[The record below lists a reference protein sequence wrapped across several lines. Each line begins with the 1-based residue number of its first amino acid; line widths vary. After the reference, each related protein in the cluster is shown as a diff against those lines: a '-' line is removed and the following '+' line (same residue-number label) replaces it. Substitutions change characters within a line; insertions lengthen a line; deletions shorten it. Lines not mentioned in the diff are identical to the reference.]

1 MNFRGLIVAVVILAG
16 LGGVLYWSQHRKPPE
31 DNAPSSASAAPVI
44 LKVSAADVN
53 QLTIK
58 QKQADPVTLQKA
70 DAGQWQITQPKPYRA
85 DQETVAGMLS
95 TLSGLNADRVV
106 EDKASNLKQYGLDPA
121 VAALNITGKGQGTR
135 QLLLGDDT
143 PTGGDVYASLAG
155 DPRVFTVS
163 SFNKTSLDKSLNDL
177 RDKSLLTVDADKVS
191 RVELDRKGQEIE
203 FGRTK
208 DVWQI
213 LKPPNL
219 REDNTALSQFISGLT
234 SARIDLGGATSD
246 AATEFAKGTPIATVK
261 VTADTGTQT
270 IEVRKNG
277 NNYYAKS
284 SGVDGAVKV
293 DATLGTALDKN
304 LNDFRNKKLFD
315 FGFDEPTK
323 IELHSGSQS
332 WVFTRSG
339 QDWSSEGKKVDAS
352 SVGSLVSKLRD
363 LTAVRFVTSGFT
375 HAEIEATVTSNDG
388 KRVEKV
394 LISKSGKDA
403 VAKRDGEATLYE
415 LDSTGVD
422 ELAKLAGDVKPVATS
437 SK

>member
-31 DNAPSSASAAPVI
+31 DSAAPSASAAPVI
-44 LKVSAADVN
+44 LKVNAADVT
-53 QLTIK
+53 QLTVK
-58 QKQADPVTLQKA
+58 QKQSDPVTLQKA
-70 DAGQWQITQPKPYRA
+70 DTSKWQITQPKPYRA

-106 EDKASNLKQYGLDPA
+106 EDKASNLKQYGLDPP
-121 VAALNITGKGQGTR
+121 AAELDITRKSQGTR

-163 SFNKTSLDKSLNDL
+163 SFSKTSLAKSLNDL

-191 RVELDRKGQEIE
+191 HIALVRKGQEIE

-208 DVWQI
+208 DGWQI
-213 LKPPNL
+213 LKPPSL
-219 REDNTALSQFISGLT
+219 REDNTALSQLVSGLT
-234 SARIDLGGATSD
+234 SARIDLSAGTSD
-246 AATEFAKGTPIATVK
+246 AATEFAKGTPIATAK

-270 IEVRKNG
+270 IEVRKN
-277 NNYYAKS
+277 NNDYYAKS
-284 SGVDGAVKV
+284 SAVDGPVKV
-293 DATLGTALDKN
+293 DSTLGTALDKSPD
-304 LNDFRNKKLFD
+304 DFRNKKLFD

-339 QDWSSEGKKVDAS
+339 QDWSSDGKKVDAS
-352 SVGSLVSKLRD
+352 SVGSLISKVRD
-363 LTAVRFVTSGFT
+363 LTAVTFVTAGFT
-375 HAEIEATVTSNDG
+375 HAEIEATVTSSDG

-394 LISKSGKDA
+394 SISKSGKDS
-403 VAKRDGEATLYE
+403 VAKRDGEATLYQ
-415 LDSTGVD
+415 LDSASVD
-422 ELAKLAGDVKPVATS
+422 DLAKLAGEVKPVAS
-437 SK
+437 SGK